1 MFPLRLIHQEP
12 TIPFMRFYRWTLGLS
27 AVVVVLS
34 LSLFAA
40 RGLDLGIDFR
50 GGILLEVGYEQAPDV
65 IMLRD
70 ELNALRLGRSNIQT
84 FGNDETILI
93 RVQRQEGNDE
103 AQLNAIDQIKTML
116 GNGVDYRRTEFVGP
130 AIGSELVAK
139 AQAAVLYALLAILL
153 YIWFRFDGIYFAS
166 AAIIAL
172 VHDIIA
178 TIGLFSLLQLEFN
191 LATIAALLT
200 IAGYSINDT
209 VVVYDRIRE
218 NLRRYRTSPMETI
231 LNRSINGTLARTVMT
246 SLTTL
251 LALLALFFFGGEV
264 LRGFIFAMMW
274 GVLIGTWSSIFVAA
288 PLLQLFG
295 LHPRD
300 IQS

>member
-1 MFPLRLIHQEP
+1 MLPLHLLKKEP
-12 TIPFMRFYRWTLGLS
+12 TIPFMRFHHWTLGLS
-27 AVVVVLS
+27 AVMAILS
-34 LSLFAA
+34 LGLFAT

-50 GGILLEVGYEQAPDV
+50 GGILIEAGYEDAPDV
-65 IMLRD
+65 TLLRQ
-70 ELNALRLGRSNIQT
+70 ELKSLRLGNSQIQT
-84 FGNDETILI
+84 FGNDETVLI
-93 RVQRQEGNDE
+93 RLQRQDGGEE
-103 AQLNAIDQIKTML
+103 AQLDAIQSIKAML
-116 GNGVDYRRTEFVGP
+116 GDHVDYRRTEFVGP
-130 AIGSELVAK
+130 VIGAELVSK
-139 AQAAVLYALLAILL
+139 ARSAVFFALLAILL
-153 YIWFRFDGIYFAS
+153 YIWFRFDGIYFAA

-172 VHDIIA
+172 VHDIIV
-178 TIGLFSLLQLEFN
+178 TVGLFSLFQLEFN

-218 NLRRYRTSPMETI
+218 NLRRFRNSPINVI
-231 LNRSINGTLARTVMT
+231 LDRSINGTLARTLMT

-251 LALLALFFFGGEV
+251 LALLALFLFGGEV

-274 GVLIGTWSSIFVAA
+274 GVIIGTWSSICVAA

-295 LHPRD
+295 LNPRD